1 MSEQLDQLYDEYR
14 AAAARYSPDG
24 KGAVPEHR
32 DAYLSALGTLAGA
45 AGVEIADDNEA
56 HGFRQCLDESYFAGL
71 SAVYGHRMN
80 EEERALVLAG
90 PNGAWPWNMRGD
102 ELTNSLAARAV
113 LRDIARNNLCAW
125 QIAIIEQKGGRS

>member
-1 MSEQLDQLYDEYR
+1 MSEQLDRLYDEYR
-14 AAAARYSPDG
+14 AAADRYSPDG
-24 KGAVPEHR
+24 KGGIPEHR
-32 DAYLSALGTLAGA
+32 DAFLSALGTLAGA
-45 AGVEIADDNEA
+45 AGVEIVNDNEI

-80 EEERALVLAG
+80 EEEAALVLAG
-90 PNGAWPWNMRGD
+90 PNGAWPWNMRGN

-125 QIAIIEQKGGRS
+125 QVAIIEGAGGTS